1 MKAQQKE
8 FYAGQAVVVNTYNT
22 IMVNAFQ
29 LMQAT
34 ATNFKGSIF
43 DDFINLY
50 NDKTQ
55 DKVEL
60 ANEINREMTAEYQ
73 GNQGLYAKADLTE
86 AGIKYTFGWLA
97 NVDNKAIETV
107 KAFKSTD
114 LTIIK

>member
-73 GNQGLYAKADLTE
+73 GNQGLYAKADLKE
-86 AGIKYTFGWLA
+86 AGIKYTFEWLA
-97 NVDNKAIETV
+97 NVNNKAIETV

>member
-1 MKAQQKE
+1 MKLKKIE
-8 FYAGQAVVVNTYNT
+8 FHQGQAVAVNTYNT
-22 IMVNAFQ
+22 IMINAFQ

-34 ATNFKGSIF
+34 ATNIKGSIF

-73 GNQGLYAKADLTE
+73 GTQGLHAKADLKE
-86 AGIKYTFGWLA
+86 AGSEYTFEWLA
-97 NVDNKAIETV
+97 NVNNKAIETV
-107 KAFKSTD
+107 RAFNKVNFS
-114 LTIIK
+114 IC

>member
-1 MKAQQKE
+1 MKLKKIE
-8 FYAGQAVVVNTYNT
+8 FHQGQAVAVNTYNT
-22 IMVNAFQ
+22 IMINAFQ

-73 GNQGLYAKADLTE
+73 GNQGLYAKADLKE
-86 AGIKYTFGWLA
+86 AGSEYTFEWLA
-97 NVDNKAIETV
+97 NVNNKASETV
-107 KAFKSTD
+107 RAFNKVNFS
-114 LTIIK
+114 IC